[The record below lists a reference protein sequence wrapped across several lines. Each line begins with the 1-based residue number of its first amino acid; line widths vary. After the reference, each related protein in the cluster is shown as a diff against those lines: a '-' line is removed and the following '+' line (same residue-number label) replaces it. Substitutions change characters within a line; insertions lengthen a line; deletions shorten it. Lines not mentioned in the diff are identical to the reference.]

1 MKFLFKK
8 ISLSSD
14 HAGFGLKEKIKDYL
28 FKKKIKVIDL
38 GPKNSNSVDYPDY
51 AHDVSKKVLKN
62 KGSLGVLICGS
73 ANGVAMASNKHA
85 GIRAAICWN
94 EKISSLAIT
103 HNNANVLCIP
113 ARFIS
118 KEEQK
123 KILKAFM
130 SSDFQGGRHE
140 RRVKKIDQ

>member
-1 MKFLFKK
+1 
-8 ISLSSD
+8 SAD
-14 HAGFGLKEKIKDYL
+14 
-28 FKKKIKVIDL
+28 
-38 GPKNSNSVDYPDY
+38 SVDYPDY
-51 AHDVSKKVLKN
+51 AHDVSKKVIKN

>member
-1 MKFLFKK
+1 MK
-8 ISLSSD
+8 IIIGSD
-14 HAGFGLKEKIKDYL
+14 HAGYEYKSDLISLLEKKGVNYEDCGCYSA
-28 FKKKIKVIDL
+28 D
-38 GPKNSNSVDYPDY
+38 SVDYPDY

-62 KGSLGVLICGS
+62 KDSLGVLICGS

>member
-1 MKFLFKK
+1 MK
-8 ISLSSD
+8 IIIGSD
-14 HAGFGLKEKIKDYL
+14 HAGYEYKSDLISLLEKKGVNYEDCGCYSA
-28 FKKKIKVIDL
+28 D
-38 GPKNSNSVDYPDY
+38 SVDYPDY

-130 SSDFQGGRHE
+130 NSDFQGGRHE

>member
-1 MKFLFKK
+1 MKV
-8 ISLSSD
+8 IIGSD
-14 HAGFGLKEKIKDYL
+14 HAGYEYKSDLISFLKKAGVNYEDCGCYSA
-28 FKKKIKVIDL
+28 D
-38 GPKNSNSVDYPDY
+38 SVDYPDY
-51 AHDVSKKVLKN
+51 AHDVSSKVLKDT
-62 KGSLGVLICGS
+62 SSFGVLICGS
-73 ANGVAMASNKHA
+73 ANGVAMASNKHS

-94 EKISSLAIT
+94 EEISSLAVT

-130 SSDFQGGRHE
+130 ASDFQGGRHK
-140 RRVKKIDQ
+140 RRVEKIDQ

>member
-1 MKFLFKK
+1 MK
-8 ISLSSD
+8 IIIGSD
-14 HAGFGLKEKIKDYL
+14 HAGYEYKSDLISLLEKKGVNYEDCGCYSA
-28 FKKKIKVIDL
+28 D
-38 GPKNSNSVDYPDY
+38 SVDYPDY

-94 EKISSLAIT
+94 EKLSSLAIT

>member
-1 MKFLFKK
+1 MK
-8 ISLSSD
+8 IIIGSD
-14 HAGFGLKEKIKDYL
+14 HAGYEYKSDLISLLEKKDVNYE
-28 FKKKIKVIDL
+28 DC
-38 GPKNSNSVDYPDY
+38 GCYSGDSVDYPDY
-51 AHDVSKKVLKN
+51 AHEVSKKVLEN
-62 KGSLGVLICGS
+62 RGSLGVLICGS

-94 EKISSLAIT
+94 EEISSLAIT

-123 KILKAFM
+123 KILKTFM

>member
-1 MKFLFKK
+1 MK
-8 ISLSSD
+8 IIIGSD
-14 HAGFGLKEKIKDYL
+14 HARYEYKSDLISLLEKKDVNYE
-28 FKKKIKVIDL
+28 DC
-38 GPKNSNSVDYPDY
+38 GCYSADSVDYPDY

>member
-1 MKFLFKK
+1 MK
-8 ISLSSD
+8 IIIGSD
-14 HAGFGLKEKIKDYL
+14 HAGYEYKSDLISFLEKEGVDYEDCGCYS
-28 FKKKIKVIDL
+28 VD
-38 GPKNSNSVDYPDY
+38 SVDYPDY

>member
-1 MKFLFKK
+1 MK
-8 ISLSSD
+8 IIIGSD
-14 HAGFGLKEKIKDYL
+14 HAGYEYKS
-28 FKKKIKVIDL
+28 DL
-38 GPKNSNSVDYPDY
+38 ISLLEQKGVNYEDCGCYSADSVDYPDY

>member
-1 MKFLFKK
+1 MK
-8 ISLSSD
+8 IIIGSD
-14 HAGFGLKEKIKDYL
+14 HAGYEYKSDLISLLEKKGVNYEDCGCYSG
-28 FKKKIKVIDL
+28 D
-38 GPKNSNSVDYPDY
+38 SVDYPDY

>member
-1 MKFLFKK
+1 MK
-8 ISLSSD
+8 IIIGSD
-14 HAGFGLKEKIKDYL
+14 HAGYEYKSDLISFLEKEGVDYEDCGCYS
-28 FKKKIKVIDL
+28 VD
-38 GPKNSNSVDYPDY
+38 SVDYPDY

-94 EKISSLAIT
+94 KKISSLAIT